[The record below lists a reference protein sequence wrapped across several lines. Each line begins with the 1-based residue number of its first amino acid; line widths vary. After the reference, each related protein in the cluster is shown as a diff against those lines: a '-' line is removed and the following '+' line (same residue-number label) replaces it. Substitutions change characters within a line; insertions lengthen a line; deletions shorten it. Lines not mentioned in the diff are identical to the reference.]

1 MNDIEFLLIP
11 ILILAYGV
19 VCYICGKGDLLN
31 VIALM
36 LKDKAKELEKRL
48 KETTYSEMTIDEKIE
63 YWHTHDTGNSL
74 REFLGMTE
82 EEYLNFALGKTT
94 TEEDGE

>member
-1 MNDIEFLLIP
+1 MSTFELAIMPFLVIV
-11 ILILAYGV
+11 YGV

-31 VIALM
+31 VITLM
-36 LKDKAKELEKRL
+36 LQDKAKELEKRL

-74 REFLGMTE
+74 REFLSMTE

>member
-1 MNDIEFLLIP
+1 MNNIEILLIP
-11 ILILAYGV
+11 ILIVGYGA

-36 LKDKAKELEKRL
+36 LQDKAKELEKRL
-48 KETTYSEMTIDEKIE
+48 KD
-63 YWHTHDTGNSL
+63 
-74 REFLGMTE
+74 
-82 EEYLNFALGKTT
+82 T

>member
-1 MNDIEFLLIP
+1 MNDIEILLVP

-36 LKDKAKELEKRL
+36 LQEKAKDLEERL
-48 KETTYSEMTIDEKIE
+48 KE
-63 YWHTHDTGNSL
+63 
-74 REFLGMTE
+74 
-82 EEYLNFALGKTT
+82 T

>member
-36 LKDKAKELEKRL
+36 LQERAKELEERL
-48 KETTYSEMTIDEKIE
+48 KE
-63 YWHTHDTGNSL
+63 
-74 REFLGMTE
+74 
-82 EEYLNFALGKTT
+82 T

>member
-1 MNDIEFLLIP
+1 MNDIEILLVP

-36 LKDKAKELEKRL
+36 LQDKAKELEEKL
-48 KETTYSEMTIDEKIE
+48 KDNNEN
-63 YWHTHDTGNSL
+63 H
-74 REFLGMTE
+74 
-82 EEYLNFALGKTT
+82 
-94 TEEDGE
+94 

>member
-1 MNDIEFLLIP
+1 MNDLKILLTP

-36 LKDKAKELEKRL
+36 LQDRAKELEKKT
-48 KETTYSEMTIDEKIE
+48 KE
-63 YWHTHDTGNSL
+63 
-74 REFLGMTE
+74 
-82 EEYLNFALGKTT
+82 T